1 MKDAVKE
8 SGGQVMVMGG
18 GNTVDKAY
26 MTQVTVVDNTVS
38 GKDSTY
44 AEGTSTQYNF
54 VNGFQNELSN
64 GKHDYIIGSNNK
76 VSGESVDKNQSN
88 IIFGDN
94 HKLTGQNN
102 NVIIGSSDTADD
114 ETKVSNAV
122 IEVG

>member
-26 MTQVTVVDNTVS
+26 MTQVTGVGNTVS

-54 VNGFQNELSN
+54 VNGFQNELSTVN
-64 GKHDYIIGSNNK
+64 TTIS
-76 VSGESVDKNQSN
+76 SVRTTRSAAK
-88 IIFGDN
+88 
-94 HKLTGQNN
+94 
-102 NVIIGSSDTADD
+102 A
-114 ETKVSNAV
+114 
-122 IEVG
+122 

>member
-26 MTQVTVVDNTVS
+26 MTQVTGVGNTVS

-44 AEGTSTQYNF
+44 AEGTSTQYNC
-54 VNGFQNELSN
+54 FQNELSN

-102 NVIIGSSDTADD
+102 NVIIGSSDTADG

>member
-1 MKDAVKE
+1 MGSVNDPVKLGETMKDAVKE

-26 MTQVTVVDNTVS
+26 MTQVTGVGNTVS

-88 IIFGDN
+88 IIFG
-94 HKLTGQNN
+94 
-102 NVIIGSSDTADD
+102 SSDTADD

>member
-26 MTQVTVVDNTVS
+26 MTQVTGVGNTVS

-76 VSGESVDKNQSN
+76 VSGESGECKIVCVKRNCTNLLYAPYWGNQS
-88 IIFGDN
+88 
-94 HKLTGQNN
+94 
-102 NVIIGSSDTADD
+102 
-114 ETKVSNAV
+114 
-122 IEVG
+122 

>member
-1 MKDAVKE
+1 M
-8 SGGQVMVMGG
+8 Q
-18 GNTVDKAY
+18 Y
-26 MTQVTVVDNTVS
+26 RFTQTILHS
-38 GKDSTY
+38 
-44 AEGTSTQYNF
+44 
-54 VNGFQNELSN
+54 
-64 GKHDYIIGSNNK
+64 HIIGSNNK

>member
-26 MTQVTVVDNTVS
+26 MTQVTGVGNTVS

-54 VNGFQNELSN
+54 V
-64 GKHDYIIGSNNK
+64 
-76 VSGESVDKNQSN
+76 
-88 IIFGDN
+88 
-94 HKLTGQNN
+94 
-102 NVIIGSSDTADD
+102 IGSSDTADD